1 MALKSPSASLAAA
14 ICVEI
19 SQLLGENECAA
30 FSLDDQNI
38 TVVFEGSKHKK
49 FASRLG
55 RERVKLEH
63 QQMMLELDGEE
74 VSSGLLLQE
83 AVRHSLVSSLVRKGW
98 TFLRGGSLV
107 FGTIQEGLPLETV
120 SVDVH
125 LESNGHIVLLLS
137 PDVTSIHFAKI
148 VEGMPE
154 AYKKRFE
161 QEEFVSIEEYCLQD
175 DERTIN
181 EFECCVLPYMRNGY
195 AVGLCKTMR
204 GLNDDDDMELRKQ
217 LWKKQNGLQFTGD
230 CYYVKI
236 CFSLDSGEFS
246 WFPSS
251 LVMKKS
257 GFFPVVPSLRCS
269 LMLRVLQH
277 FFSDAAA
284 WDFFCSGRIDF
295 KELEI
300 DSNSSLPWTRA
311 ASLPD
316 TPRISLNGMKTA
328 SISALQPDNLLKS
341 LRARVTTEVG
351 KPAAKVSQ
359 ASCETARPVT
369 RTLLVPNLKRGHSTV
384 NKAQTE
390 TKKESSMKNRPL
402 DFKAPANVQ
411 DSQTDSQQAATKK
424 RTTEATFSRIKPAEN
439 TKKVHAAAVE
449 KKKKPENETNDALV
463 TKKNAE
469 GKLKDLSVAE
479 MKNFLR
485 SRKAKLSGKK
495 EELIAR
501 IQEVLG

>member
-1 MALKSPSASLAAA
+1 MN
-14 ICVEI
+14 I
-19 SQLLGENECAA
+19 SVTSIDFLLFPRA
-30 FSLDDQNI
+30 
-38 TVVFEGSKHKK
+38 
-49 FASRLG
+49 
-55 RERVKLEH
+55 
-63 QQMMLELDGEE
+63 MMLELDGEE
-74 VSSGLLLQE
+74 ISSGLLLQE

-120 SVDVH
+120 SLDVH
-125 LESNGHIVLLLS
+125 LESNGHIVLLVS

-161 QEEFVSIEEYCLQD
+161 QEEFLSIEEYCLQD

-217 LWKKQNGLQFTGD
+217 LWKKQVRLCGCLP
-230 CYYVKI
+230 
-236 CFSLDSGEFS
+236 LRDSH
-246 WFPSS
+246 
-251 LVMKKS
+251 
-257 GFFPVVPSLRCS
+257 
-269 LMLRVLQH
+269 RVCLL
-277 FFSDAAA
+277 SA

-328 SISALQPDNLLKS
+328 SISALQPDNLLKT

-359 ASCETARPVT
+359 ASCES
-369 RTLLVPNLKRGHSTV
+369 HSTV
-384 NKAQTE
+384 SKAQTE
-390 TKKESSMKNRPL
+390 TKKESSMKNRSL

-424 RTTEATFSRIKPAEN
+424 RTTESTVSRIKPAEN

-463 TKKNAE
+463 RNLIGDEEKRR
-469 GKLKDLSVAE
+469 GKTQGPE
-479 MKNFLR
+479 R
-485 SRKAKLSGKK
+485 G
-495 EELIAR
+495 
-501 IQEVLG
+501 